1 MHDNQLSSMLDKLSC
16 LLAKIYAASDNSSI
30 DDFQR
35 DALALV
41 KEVIPFDR
49 AVWGSGMV
57 TDQRQPVI
65 FSVYLFHYPLS
76 ESEWLAWYEPM
87 IETDPALA
95 RALANPGTT
104 INLATADVAEQLY
117 RVPGQKAFIES
128 LELRHTLMTVT
139 NGPISELLGA
149 VTLFRRDAAQPFT
162 EAERLLVQNVTPHL
176 VSLCNRN
183 RMRQLEAALQPARER
198 WQPAAGLADSTGT
211 IYNANAE
218 FVRLVHRE
226 WPQWHGPK
234 LPAPVVSA
242 MQKVP
247 AKRVLFANIALHI
260 HTVNDLYLL
269 YLREIASADGLSQRE
284 WDVAEAF
291 GEGLSHKEIARHLGI
306 APGTVRNHL
315 SSIYNKLQVSNKVEL
330 IEALKMAPR

>member
-1 MHDNQLSSMLDKLSC
+1 MHDARLSSILESLSG
-16 LLAKIYAASDNSSI
+16 LLGKIYAASDNSSI

-41 KEVIPFDR
+41 REVIPFDC
-49 AVWGSGMV
+49 ANWATGMV
-57 TDQRQPVI
+57 TARREPVI
-65 FSVYLFHYPLS
+65 FSISFFHYRLS
-76 ESEWLAWYEPM
+76 ESEWWALYEPM
-87 IETDPALA
+87 KERDLALA
-95 RALANPGTT
+95 RALASPGTT
-104 INLATADVAEQLY
+104 INLASADIADQLD
-117 RVPGQKAFIES
+117 RDPEQKAFVDG
-128 LELRHTLMTVT
+128 LELRHTLMTIT

-149 VTLFRRDAAQPFT
+149 VTLCRRDDAQPFT

-211 IYNANAE
+211 VYNANAE

-234 LPAPVVSA
+234 LPAPLVSA

-260 HTVNDLYLL
+260 HVVNDLYLL

-330 IEALKMAPR
+330 IEALKLAPR